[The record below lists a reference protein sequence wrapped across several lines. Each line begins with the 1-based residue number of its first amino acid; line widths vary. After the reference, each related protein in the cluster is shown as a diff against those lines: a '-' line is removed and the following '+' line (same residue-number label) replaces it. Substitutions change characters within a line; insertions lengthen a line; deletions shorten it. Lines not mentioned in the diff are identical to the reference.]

1 MLVNSSNYSY
11 KHGNLS
17 ASQKQEVIVVIVQK
31 RTWPASI
38 WDRSP
43 WSRLMSIYGNK
54 AISKRMDK
62 VLLQIIHHKQ
72 NAYVKGGTIFYA
84 VRTIDDVI
92 SFMALKNISSL
103 MIAVD
108 FEKAFDSVNW
118 NLLRK
123 TLEGFN
129 FGPSF
134 IAWIKAFYS
143 DIKSCAINNST
154 PLFKQSRDVRQGDP
168 LSSYLFIVV
177 VEILAINIQYINAEA
192 LSSKKIYSLRN
203 IKTTYS
209 EKQIWRSICFRW
221 PPDPTGELFT
231 RSYLNAL
238 LTLNLVNH
246 SILYYYIRNFCKFDW
261 LRAVVFQLNL
271 KYLEV
276 SCNDRF

>member
-1 MLVNSSNYSY
+1 
-11 KHGNLS
+11 
-17 ASQKQEVIVVIVQK
+17 
-31 RTWPASI
+31 
-38 WDRSP
+38 
-43 WSRLMSIYGNK
+43 
-54 AISKRMDK
+54 MDK
-62 VLLQIIHHKQ
+62 VLLQIIHHNQ
-72 NAYVKGGTIFYA
+72 NAHVKGRTIFDA

-103 MIAVD
+103 MIVID
-108 FEKAFDSVNW
+108 FDSVNW
-118 NLLRK
+118 NFWR
-123 TLEGFN
+123 TLERFN

-143 DIKSCAINNST
+143 DIKSCVINNST
-154 PLFKQSRDVRQGDP
+154 PLFKLSRGVRQGDP

-192 LSSKKIYSLRN
+192 LSSKKIYSLKN
-203 IKTTYS
+203 IQTTYS

-221 PPDPTGELFT
+221 PPDSTKELFS

-271 KYLEV
+271 KYLQV
-276 SCNDRF
+276 TCNDRF

>member
-1 MLVNSSNYSY
+1 MLSDFQNNKIPGNKGLTIEFYTAFWPLLGNMLVNSLNYSY
-11 KHGNLS
+11 KHGNHISITKTGGHCCYS
-17 ASQKQEVIVVIVQK
+17 AKK
-31 RTWPASI
+31 NWPASI

-43 WSRLMSIYGNK
+43 WSRLMSIYGTK
-54 AISKRMDK
+54 AVAKRMDK

-72 NAYVKGGTIFYA
+72 NAYVKGRTIFYA

-92 SFMALKNISSL
+92 SSMALKNISSL
-103 MIAVD
+103 MRAVD

-143 DIKSCAINNST
+143 DIKSCVINNST
-154 PLFKQSRDVRQGDP
+154 PLFKQSRGVRQGDP

-192 LSSKKIYSLRN
+192 LS
-203 IKTTYS
+203 
-209 EKQIWRSICFRW
+209 
-221 PPDPTGELFT
+221 
-231 RSYLNAL
+231 
-238 LTLNLVNH
+238 
-246 SILYYYIRNFCKFDW
+246 
-261 LRAVVFQLNL
+261 
-271 KYLEV
+271 
-276 SCNDRF
+276 

>member
-1 MLVNSSNYSY
+1 M
-11 KHGNLS
+11 GTIS

-43 WSRLMSIYGNK
+43 WSRLMSIYGTK
-54 AISKRMDK
+54 AVAKRMDK

-72 NAYVKGGTIFYA
+72 NAYVKGRTIFYA

-92 SFMALKNISSL
+92 SSMALKNISSL
-103 MIAVD
+103 MRAVD

-143 DIKSCAINNST
+143 DIKSCVINNST
-154 PLFKQSRDVRQGDP
+154 PLFKQSRGVRQGDP

-192 LSSKKIYSLRN
+192 LS
-203 IKTTYS
+203 
-209 EKQIWRSICFRW
+209 
-221 PPDPTGELFT
+221 
-231 RSYLNAL
+231 
-238 LTLNLVNH
+238 
-246 SILYYYIRNFCKFDW
+246 
-261 LRAVVFQLNL
+261 
-271 KYLEV
+271 
-276 SCNDRF
+276 